1 MKGLSR
7 KGWFEGGGL
16 WGTICPGV
24 GAPYPRL
31 PSYICLQDD
40 EDDDDV
46 SENYE
51 YDDDVWMW
59 WWQRSGWLWLGWW
72 HTNLLLILFVM
83 MMKMM
88 VLMWMMITGMNMK
101 MYRAWWWTH
110 KLHHHPCLDTILR
123 KASMFGHK
131 SWNQDMQI
139 ICTPLNVDC
148 LKRVKAEGN

>member
-46 SENYE
+46 CE
-51 YDDDVWMW
+51 YDDDDDINEYDDDEDI
-59 WWQRSGWLWLGWW
+59 GLE
-72 HTNLLLILFVM
+72 
-83 MMKMM
+83 
-88 VLMWMMITGMNMK
+88 
-101 MYRAWWWTH
+101 
-110 KLHHHPCLDTILR
+110 DE
-123 KASMFGHK
+123 
-131 SWNQDMQI
+131 DDDDDD
-139 ICTPLNVDC
+139 VDDYDDH
-148 LKRVKAEGN
+148 RN